1 MKYSIRTHIILYLTI
16 VYITLVIFNY
26 FSQKKIYSSNLLIGI
41 CLYLFTFI
49 SAQKDRYSHSLKL
62 NQVYK
67 QQLLNRRLHD
77 EISKLNLK
85 FNESYKK
92 KI

>member
-1 MKYSIRTHIILYLTI
+1 MKYSIRTHIILYSTI
-16 VYITLVIFNY
+16 VYMTLVILNY
-26 FSQKKIYSSNLLIGI
+26 LSQNKIYSSNLLIGT
-41 CLYLFTFI
+41 CLYIFTFI
-49 SAQKDRYSHSLKL
+49 SAQKDRYSHALKL

-77 EISKLNLK
+77 EINKLNLK

-92 KI
+92 KN